1 MKSLLLLGR
10 QKDIALAELE
20 SLYGN
25 ENFDM
30 ISEDIVGS
38 IIDAKDIDFNRL
50 GGSIKLAKILSTL
63 PFSDW
68 IQVERYMEENI
79 ISITGSPHEG
89 KLQLGFSTFG
99 FNIRTDQLK
108 KLSLNAKRKLR
119 NIEQSVRM
127 IPNQSLQLNS
137 AQILHNKLT
146 GPRGMEIILIRTRE
160 GCIIGQTVQE
170 QNIDAYSQRDY
181 NRPFR
186 DARVGMLPPKLAQI
200 LINLA
205 NPKENS
211 TILDPFCGTG
221 VLLQEALLDGFKA
234 YGTDIEPRMIEY
246 SKGNLDWLKGIYQIK
261 SDSVVDIGDAL
272 DYEWDNFDAVACET
286 YLGQA
291 YSTYPDSQRLK
302 TNIQN
307 CDTIIKKF
315 LRNIHDQLPIHG
327 KMVLALPAWEDR
339 INRNFITLPLLDQ
352 LYDLGYNQLSFSI
365 INNNNLFYHRQGQI
379 VARQIIVLTRN

>member
-38 IIDAKDIDFNRL
+38 ILDAKDIDFNRL

-68 IQVERYMEENI
+68 VQVERYMEENI

-146 GPRGMEIILIRTRE
+146 GSRGMEIILIRTRE

-170 QNIDAYSQRDY
+170 QNIDA
-181 NRPFR
+181 
-186 DARVGMLPPKLAQI
+186 
-200 LINLA
+200 
-205 NPKENS
+205 
-211 TILDPFCGTG
+211 
-221 VLLQEALLDGFKA
+221 
-234 YGTDIEPRMIEY
+234 
-246 SKGNLDWLKGIYQIK
+246 
-261 SDSVVDIGDAL
+261 
-272 DYEWDNFDAVACET
+272 
-286 YLGQA
+286 
-291 YSTYPDSQRLK
+291 
-302 TNIQN
+302 
-307 CDTIIKKF
+307 
-315 LRNIHDQLPIHG
+315 
-327 KMVLALPAWEDR
+327 
-339 INRNFITLPLLDQ
+339 
-352 LYDLGYNQLSFSI
+352 
-365 INNNNLFYHRQGQI
+365 
-379 VARQIIVLTRN
+379 

>member
-20 SLYGN
+20 SLYGY
-25 ENFDM
+25 ENFNL
-30 ISEDIVGS
+30 ISDDIVGS
-38 IIDAKDIDFNRL
+38 NIDTEKIDFNRL
-50 GGSIKLAKILSTL
+50 GGSVKLAKIISNL
-63 PFSDW
+63 PYSDW
-68 IQVERYMEENI
+68 NQVERYIEDNI
-79 ISITGSPHEG
+79 VSITNSPHEG
-89 KLQLGFSTFG
+89 KLQLGFSAFG
-99 FNIRTDQLK
+99 FNIRTEQLK
-108 KLSLNAKRKLR
+108 KLSLNAKKKLR
-119 NIEQSVRM
+119 NVEQSVRM

-137 AQILHNKLT
+137 AQIIHNKLT
-146 GPRGMEIILIRTRE
+146 GPRGMELLIIRTRE
-160 GCIIGQTVQE
+160 GSIIGQTVQE

-181 NRPFR
+181 NRPYR

-205 NPKENS
+205 NPKDDAI
-211 TILDPFCGTG
+211 ILDPFCGTG
-221 VLLQEALLDGFKA
+221 VLLQEALLDGFQA
-234 YGTDIEPRMIEY
+234 YGTDLEPRMIDY
-246 SKGNLDWLKGIYQIK
+246 SKGNLDWLRNLYQIK
-261 SDSVVDIGDAL
+261 HDSVVEVGDAL
-272 DYEWDNFDAVACET
+272 EYEWTDFDAVACET

-315 LRNIHDQLPIHG
+315 LRNIHDQLPKNG

-339 INRNFITLPLLDQ
+339 INRNFIALPLLDQ
-352 LYDLGYNQLSFSI
+352 LDELGYNRLSFSI